1 MGTAGFPSINT
12 LLGVELSHWDGFKSL
27 AYMLIYFLHGLP
39 WQGIRGDSKKKHA
52 EVLQMKVS
60 ASSQVLCDGLPTEF
74 ETFLNYVHAFEFS
87 QKPNYKYI
95 HDLMCGVIRKDQN
108 IIFDNNV
115 VSQLITDSSKAD
127 ETDGPAMA
135 WSGR

>member
-1 MGTAGFPSINT
+1 
-12 LLGVELSHWDGFKSL
+12 
-27 AYMLIYFLHGLP
+27 
-39 WQGIRGDSKKKHA
+39 
-52 EVLQMKVS
+52 MKVS
-60 ASSQVLCDGLPTEF
+60 TSSQVLCDGLPTEF

-87 QKPNYKYI
+87 QKSNYKYI
-95 HDLMCGVIRKDQN
+95 RDLMCGVIRKDQN